1 MGVICSASPAT
12 GEGRRTA
19 MVRTFLVRGM
29 LVGLVAGLLAFCVG
43 RLLGEPQ
50 VDGAIAFEEQ
60 HAGGHSHDMAM
71 GGSQDTATGGSQDVA
86 AGGSQDTGNGGSQ
99 EMAMAGAPAQE
110 ELVSRGVQST
120 VGLFTGVVV
129 FGTALGG
136 LFALVFAFAQWLA
149 SASSVPRRWQ
159 RCWPPRGFWPS
170 CSSRPSNIRRTRHQS
185 VETETIVYRTELY
198 FLMLLMSVAA
208 LVLAVSIGRQ
218 LAGRY
223 GAWNSTLAAAAVFL
237 VIIVV
242 AQLLLPPVNE
252 VPAQFPAD
260 VLWSFRVTSLAMQ
273 VVLWTTIGLG
283 FGMLTERDLM
293 ASRRLAGPARPPERR
308 HEAQA

>member
-1 MGVICSASPAT
+1 
-12 GEGRRTA
+12 

-43 RLLGEPQ
+43 KLLGEPQ
-50 VDGAIAFEEQ
+50 VDRAIAFEEQ

-71 GGSQDTATGGSQDVA
+71 GGSQDVA
-86 AGGSQDTGNGGSQ
+86 AGGSQDTATGGSQ
-99 EMAMAGAPAQE
+99 EMAMAGAPAEE

-120 VGLFTGVVV
+120 IGLFTGVVV

-136 LFALVFAFAQWLA
+136 LFALVFAFAHGRLGQFGPQALA
-149 SASSVPRRWQ
+149 ALLAAAGFLAVVLVPAIKYPPNPPSV
-159 RCWPPRGFWPS
+159 GAA
-170 CSSRPSNIRRTRHQS
+170 
-185 VETETIVYRTELY
+185 ETIVYRTELY

-223 GAWNSTLAAAAVFL
+223 GAWNSTLAGAAVFL

-293 ASRRLAGPARPPERR
+293 ASRRLAGPGRPPERR